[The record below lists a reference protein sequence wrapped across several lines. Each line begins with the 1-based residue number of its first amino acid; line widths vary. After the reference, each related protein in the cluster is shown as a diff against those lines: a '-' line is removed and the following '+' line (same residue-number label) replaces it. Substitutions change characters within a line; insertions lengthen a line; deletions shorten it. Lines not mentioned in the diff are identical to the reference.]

1 MKKKTKKRRTKL
13 RPEFE
18 KFFKEIHEEIK
29 LQKKMTLK
37 WIKRLF
43 WPSMNELDTMEK
55 EVIMNLYTGD
65 LTKKEFAERY
75 RIHPREIGFIKQE
88 IKDKIV
94 DFMLK
99 QTPVDTLLYEIFR
112 GMSIMGADPKTKW
125 RGVQ

>member
-1 MKKKTKKRRTKL
+1 MRKKKTKQ

-29 LQKKMTLK
+29 LQSKMNLK

-55 EVIMNLYTGD
+55 EVLINLYTGD
-65 LTKKEFAERY
+65 LTKKEFAVRY
-75 RIHPREIGFIKQE
+75 GIKTREIGFIKQE

-94 DFMLK
+94 DFMIK

-112 GMSIMGADPKTKW
+112 GMGIMGAHPKTKW
-125 RGVQ
+125 RGV